1 MKSTGKRSYKK
12 QRFWEKHIKLWKQG
26 SLTQAE
32 YCRQNNLK
40 IKSFGYWKRRLKE
53 LTEEIRF
60 VPVRF
65 DLPDTEKPGTSLK
78 VAVNGRYCIEVP
90 DGFSS
95 NTLKQVLR
103 VLEAV

>member
-1 MKSTGKRSYKK
+1 MRRTGKRSYHR
-12 QRFWEKHIKLWKQG
+12 QSFWEKHIQCWQKS
-26 SLTQAE
+26 SLTQVD

-40 IKSFGYWKRRLKE
+40 IKSFRYWKRRLNE
-53 LTEEIRF
+53 LAEEIRF
-60 VPVRF
+60 VPVRL
-65 DLPDTEKPGTSLK
+65 DLPDAEKPGTPLK

-95 NTLKQVLR
+95 ATLKQVLN